1 MDISIKLGL
10 TKGDS
15 NVKALATV
23 TIDNQF
29 AIHGLKVV
37 EGKKGDFIAYPSQK
51 KADGSYADVA
61 HPVTA
66 EARQAVNDAV
76 IAAYDKAREKA
87 AEVAKEDVEPER

>member
-1 MDISIKLGL
+1 MDISVTLGL
-10 TKGDS
+10 TKGNS

-37 EGKKGDFIAYPSQK
+37 EGKKGDFVAYPSQK
-51 KADGSYADVA
+51 KADGSYAEVV

-66 EARQAVNDAV
+66 DAYKAVNDAV

>member
-1 MDISIKLGL
+1 MDISVKLGL

-61 HPVTA
+61 HP
-66 EARQAVNDAV
+66 
-76 IAAYDKAREKA
+76 AYDKAREKA

>member
-1 MDISIKLGL
+1 MDISVKLGL

-51 KADGSYADVA
+51 KELRLTLHWQYC
-61 HPVTA
+61 HLTC
-66 EARQAVNDAV
+66 
-76 IAAYDKAREKA
+76 
-87 AEVAKEDVEPER
+87 